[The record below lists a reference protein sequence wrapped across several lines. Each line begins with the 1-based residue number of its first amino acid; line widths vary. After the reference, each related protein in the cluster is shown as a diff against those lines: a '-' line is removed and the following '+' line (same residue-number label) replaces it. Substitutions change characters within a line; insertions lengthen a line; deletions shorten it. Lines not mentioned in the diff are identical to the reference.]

1 MPYKEGQPSLMG
13 FLGYVP
19 VSNVAK
25 KRLLGGSY
33 IPFSNLCTVLCFM
46 YESGAILG
54 RARRDKLSILVKM
67 LETPPTNHALLIKT
81 LLMSQG
87 GTIEIMR
94 NEAKKRL
101 DTFRSEV
108 GKEPDTF
115 FEFIQ
120 LRELE
125 RTIGLSLNDALKAY
139 SEGDKRIMKALD
151 EKVPLKEVEPYI
163 KSLGLEGIG
172 FGNSFPQLTERM
184 YRKAHESI
192 DMDVWSK
199 WRAHGLAIPEKPTQ
213 MTLEEQEA
221 LILQMVA
228 AYTSDYYPELLDP
241 LDLRGYLDAM

>member
-1 MPYKEGQPSLMG
+1 MPYKKGQPSLMG
-13 FLGYVP
+13 VLGYVP
-19 VSNVAK
+19 VNKVAK
-25 KRLLGGSY
+25 KRLLGGPY
-33 IPFSNLCTVLCFM
+33 IPFSDFCTVLCFM

-67 LETPPTNHALLIKT
+67 LEAPGTRKALTKALLM
-81 LLMSQG
+81 LQG
-87 GTIEIMR
+87 GTIEILR

-139 SEGDKRIMKALD
+139 SGGDKRIMKALD
-151 EKVPLKEVEPYI
+151 DKVPLKEAEPHI
-163 KSLGLEGIG
+163 KIFGLEGIG

-184 YRKAHESI
+184 YRNLHENI
-192 DMDVWSK
+192 DMHVWSDA
-199 WRAHGLAIPEKPTQ
+199 RAHGLAIPEKPTQ
-213 MTLEEQEA
+213 MTLEEQEEQ
-221 LILQMVA
+221 ILQMVA
-228 AYTSDYYPELLDP
+228 AYTSEYYPELLDP
-241 LDLRGYLDAM
+241 LDLRGHLDAT

>member
-13 FLGYVP
+13 FLGYVS
-19 VSNVAK
+19 VNNVAK
-25 KRLLGGSY
+25 KRLLGGPY
-33 IPFSNLCTVLCFM
+33 IPFSDLCTVLCFM

-54 RARRDKLSILVKM
+54 RARHDKLSILVEM
-67 LETPPTNHALLIKT
+67 LEGPSTRTAFTRHLLT
-81 LLMSQG
+81 LRG
-87 GTIEIMR
+87 GTIEILR

-108 GKEPDTF
+108 GKEPETF

-139 SEGDKRIMKALD
+139 SGGDKRIMKALD
-151 EKVPLKEVEPYI
+151 DKVPLKEVEPYI
-163 KSLGLEGIG
+163 KFLGLEGIG

-184 YRKAHESI
+184 YRKAHEFI

-228 AYTSDYYPELLDP
+228 AYTSEYYPELLDP
-241 LDLRGYLDAM
+241 LDLRGHLDAT